1 MRQLKANRS
10 GFEVSGPEFSW
21 MPRAPQ
27 ASHHRQIEL
36 SNSLYTYCD
45 AQFTFATDPSLW
57 RNLQF
62 LTRIQPLSLRQSSPQ
77 PLYSIE
83 EKRRRDTTPWTLVQG
98 ILAPV
103 QFLAFLVSLALVVRY
118 LATGEGLWIAT
129 CSIVIKTLLLYAIMI
144 TGSIWERVVFGRYL
158 FARAFFWEDVFSI
171 LVLALHTAYLVAI
184 IFDIGTAH
192 QQMLLVLAAY
202 ASYAINATQFLLKLR
217 AARLQDQK
225 APAVIVAGEG
235 AK

>member
-10 GFEVSGPEFSW
+10 GCEVSGPERAW
-21 MPRAPQ
+21 MFRVPFP
-27 ASHHRQIEL
+27 SHHSQIEL
-36 SNSLYTYCD
+36 SNSLYSYCD
-45 AQFTFATDPSLW
+45 AQFTFATDAAVW
-57 RNLQF
+57 RNLRF
-62 LTRIQPLSLRQSSPQ
+62 LTLAHQPDGRQHIRQ
-77 PLYSIE
+77 PLYSAE
-83 EKRRRDTTPWTLVQG
+83 EKQRRDATPWTLVQG

-103 QFLAFLVSLALVVRY
+103 QFLAFLVSLALVLNY
-118 LATGEGLWIAT
+118 LATGEGLWVAT
-129 CSIVIKTLLLYAIMI
+129 CSIVIKTLLLYTIMV

-184 IFDIGTAH
+184 IFGIGTAH

-202 ASYAINATQFLLKLR
+202 ASYAVNATQFLLKLR
-217 AARLQDQK
+217 AARLQDQ
-225 APAVIVAGEG
+225 AALVEG

>member
-10 GFEVSGPEFSW
+10 GCEVSGPERLW
-21 MPRAPQ
+21 MLRVPCP
-27 ASHHRQIEL
+27 SHHSQIEL
-36 SNSLYTYCD
+36 SNSLYSCCD
-45 AQFTFATDPSLW
+45 AQFTFATDAAVW
-57 RNLQF
+57 RNLRF
-62 LTRIQPLSLRQSSPQ
+62 LTLAQQPDGRRATRQ
-77 PLYSIE
+77 PLYSAE
-83 EKRRRDTTPWTLVQG
+83 EKQRRDATPWTLVQG
-98 ILAPV
+98 ILAPF
-103 QFLAFLVSLALVVRY
+103 QFLAFLVSLALVLNY

-129 CSIVIKTLLLYAIMI
+129 FSIVIKTLLLYAIMV

-184 IFDIGTAH
+184 VFGIGTAH

-202 ASYAINATQFLLKLR
+202 ASYAVNATQFLLKLR
-217 AARLQDQK
+217 AARLQDQ
-225 APAVIVAGEG
+225 AALGEG

>member
-10 GFEVSGPEFSW
+10 GCEVSGPEFSW
-21 MPRAPQ
+21 MPHAPQ
-27 ASHHRQIEL
+27 ISHHRQNEL
-36 SNSLYTYCD
+36 SNGLYTCCD
-45 AQFTFATDPSLW
+45 AQFTFATDPTLW
-57 RNLQF
+57 RNIRF
-62 LTRIQPLSLRQSSPQ
+62 LTGHQSSSPARSGRQ

-83 EKRRRDTTPWTLVQG
+83 EKRRRDATPWTLVQG

-103 QFLAFLVSLALVVRY
+103 QFFAFLISLALVVRY

-129 CSIVIKTLLLYAIMI
+129 CSIVIKTLLLYAIMV

-158 FARAFFWEDVFSI
+158 FAPAFFWEDVFSI

-184 IFDIGTAH
+184 IFDIGTA
-192 QQMLLVLAAY
+192 QEQMLLVLAAY

-217 AARLQDQK
+217 AARMQDQS
-225 APAVIVAGEG
+225 APPIVVGEG

>member
-1 MRQLKANRS
+1 MRQLKAKRS
-10 GFEVSGPEFSW
+10 GCELNGPEYSW
-21 MPRAPQ
+21 MPHAPQ
-27 ASHHRQIEL
+27 TSHHRPIEL
-36 SNSLYTYCD
+36 SNSLYTCCD
-45 AQFTFATDPSLW
+45 AQFTFATDPTFW
-57 RNLQF
+57 RNLRF
-62 LTRIQPLSLRQSSPQ
+62 LSGSQQPDLRQASRQ
-77 PLYSIE
+77 PLYSVE
-83 EKRRRDTTPWTLVQG
+83 EKRRRDATPWTLVQG

-103 QFLAFLVSLALVVRY
+103 QFLAFLVSLALVLRY

-158 FARAFFWEDVFSI
+158 FAAAFFWEDVFSM
-171 LVLALHTAYLVAI
+171 LVLALHTAYLAAI
-184 IFDIGTAH
+184 IFDIGTAQ

-217 AARLQDQK
+217 AARLQDQN
-225 APAVIVAGEG
+225 APLPAAVGEG